1 MMEIHLIFTSS
12 NQLKMSIANNL
23 NQHLGLKICFS
34 LVYSIESVDGGTIT
48 KKVGRYYEI
57 LFEKSE
63 IFITLQKTKIG
74 SYNLSCGPEGLF
86 LIDDAN
92 KKLECFIHPLI
103 FENPV
108 PRVQYTEYQ
117 EKILQPVIPLPFS
130 SQLKQQFIKITNL
143 KFKIQSQEQD
153 FFKNIKNITEV
164 SNINF
169 NTENGYEIVF
179 LNQENKPLFLIKN
192 INGDLLDRDTCL
204 KAFRSRPDIVI
215 HLATYPR
222 AKIVDQ
228 DPINGIPKVI
238 GTTTNLLWHAS
249 KFETKKFVYI
259 SSSMVYGDFV
269 DGTKE
274 DANTKPKNIY
284 GEAKLTG
291 ERMVKLFAKRDGLN
305 YNIIRPSGVY
315 GPGDMPDRV
324 VSKFFEKAM
333 SNKTITLHNGENKVD
348 FTYRQ
353 DAARGI
359 ILAALSSVANVSFN
373 ITAGNATSLRT
384 LAEKI
389 IEITGSDSDIEDIGN
404 HKLYPMRGT
413 LDISRAKDLLDYAP
427 EFTLEQG
434 LKSYYDWLQNKI

>member
-1 MMEIHLIFTSS
+1 MKILVTGGKGFIGSKIVEMLS
-12 NQLKMSIANNL
+12 NDGHK
-23 NQHLGLKICFS
+23 
-34 LVYSIESVDGGTIT
+34 VTVVDNHDTYGIMT
-48 KKVGRYYEI
+48 KQELYKLYKWRTRNW
-57 LFEKSE
+57 KSE
-63 IFITLQKTKIG
+63 NV
-74 SYNLSCGPEGLF
+74 SM
-86 LIDDAN
+86 
-92 KKLECFIHPLI
+92 
-103 FENPV
+103 
-108 PRVQYTEYQ
+108 
-117 EKILQPVIPLPFS
+117 IP
-130 SQLKQQFIKITNL
+130 
-143 KFKIQSQEQD
+143 
-153 FFKNIKNITEV
+153 
-164 SNINF
+164 
-169 NTENGYEIVF
+169 
-179 LNQENKPLFLIKN
+179 
-192 INGDLLDRDTCL
+192 GDILDRLVCL
-204 KAFRSRPDIVI
+204 KAFSHNPEIVI

-222 AKIVDQ
+222 AKIVDE
-228 DPINGIPKVI
+228 DPILGIPKVI
-238 GTTTNLLWHAS
+238 NTTTNLLWHSS
-249 KFETKKFVYI
+249 KWNIKKFVYI

-389 IEITGSDSDIEDIGN
+389 IDITGSDSDIEDIGN

-413 LDISRAKDLLDYAP
+413 LDIGRAKDLLEYEP
-427 EFTLEQG
+427 QFTLDQG
-434 LKSYYDWLQNKI
+434 LKSYYDWLQN

>member
-1 MMEIHLIFTSS
+1 MKILVTGG
-12 NQLKMSIANNL
+12 K
-23 NQHLGLKICFS
+23 GL
-34 LVYSIESVDGGTIT
+34 
-48 KKVGRYYEI
+48 
-57 LFEKSE
+57 
-63 IFITLQKTKIG
+63 IG
-74 SYNLSCGPEGLF
+74 SKIVEKLSNDGHKITVIDNHDTYGIMTKQELDKLYKWRTRNWKPE
-86 LIDDAN
+86 N
-92 KKLECFIHPLI
+92 
-103 FENPV
+103 V
-108 PRVQYTEYQ
+108 S
-117 EKILQPVIPLPFS
+117 VIP
-130 SQLKQQFIKITNL
+130 
-143 KFKIQSQEQD
+143 
-153 FFKNIKNITEV
+153 
-164 SNINF
+164 
-169 NTENGYEIVF
+169 
-179 LNQENKPLFLIKN
+179 
-192 INGDLLDRDTCL
+192 GDILDRLVCL
-204 KAFRSRPDIVI
+204 KAFSHNPDIVI

-222 AKIVDQ
+222 AKIVDE
-228 DPINGIPKVI
+228 DPIVGIPKVI
-238 GTTTNLLWHAS
+238 NTTTNLLWHSS
-249 KFETKKFVYI
+249 KWNIKKFVYI

>member
-1 MMEIHLIFTSS
+1 M
-12 NQLKMSIANNL
+12 
-23 NQHLGLKICFS
+23 KI
-34 LVYSIESVDGGTIT
+34 LVTGG
-48 KKVGRYYEI
+48 KG
-57 LFEKSE
+57 F
-63 IFITLQKTKIG
+63 IG
-74 SYNLSCGPEGLF
+74 SKIVEMLSNDGHKITVIDNHDTYGIMTKQELDKLYKWRTRNWKPE
-86 LIDDAN
+86 N
-92 KKLECFIHPLI
+92 
-103 FENPV
+103 V
-108 PRVQYTEYQ
+108 S
-117 EKILQPVIPLPFS
+117 VIP
-130 SQLKQQFIKITNL
+130 
-143 KFKIQSQEQD
+143 
-153 FFKNIKNITEV
+153 
-164 SNINF
+164 
-169 NTENGYEIVF
+169 
-179 LNQENKPLFLIKN
+179 
-192 INGDLLDRDTCL
+192 GDILDRLVCL
-204 KAFRSRPDIVI
+204 KAFSHNPDIVI

-222 AKIVDQ
+222 AKIVDE
-228 DPINGIPKVI
+228 DPIVGIPKVI
-238 GTTTNLLWHAS
+238 NTTTNLLWHSS
-249 KFETKKFVYI
+249 KWNVKKFVYI

>member
-1 MMEIHLIFTSS
+1 M
-12 NQLKMSIANNL
+12 
-23 NQHLGLKICFS
+23 KI
-34 LVYSIESVDGGTIT
+34 LVTGG
-48 KKVGRYYEI
+48 KG
-57 LFEKSE
+57 F
-63 IFITLQKTKIG
+63 IG
-74 SYNLSCGPEGLF
+74 SKIVEMLSNDGHKITVVDNHDTYGIMTKQELDKLYKWRTRNWEPE
-86 LIDDAN
+86 N
-92 KKLECFIHPLI
+92 
-103 FENPV
+103 V
-108 PRVQYTEYQ
+108 S
-117 EKILQPVIPLPFS
+117 VIP
-130 SQLKQQFIKITNL
+130 
-143 KFKIQSQEQD
+143 
-153 FFKNIKNITEV
+153 
-164 SNINF
+164 
-169 NTENGYEIVF
+169 
-179 LNQENKPLFLIKN
+179 
-192 INGDLLDRDTCL
+192 GDILDRLVCL
-204 KAFRSRPDIVI
+204 KAFSHNPDIVI

-222 AKIVDQ
+222 AKIVDE
-228 DPINGIPKVI
+228 DPIVGIPKVI
-238 GTTTNLLWHAS
+238 NTTTNLLWHSS
-249 KFETKKFVYI
+249 KWNVKKFVYV
-259 SSSMVYGDFV
+259 SSSMVYGDFA

-274 DANTKPKNIY
+274 DASTKPKNIY

-413 LDISRAKDLLDYAP
+413 LDIGRAKDLLDYAP

>member
-1 MMEIHLIFTSS
+1 
-12 NQLKMSIANNL
+12 
-23 NQHLGLKICFS
+23 
-34 LVYSIESVDGGTIT
+34 
-48 KKVGRYYEI
+48 
-57 LFEKSE
+57 
-63 IFITLQKTKIG
+63 
-74 SYNLSCGPEGLF
+74 
-86 LIDDAN
+86 
-92 KKLECFIHPLI
+92 
-103 FENPV
+103 
-108 PRVQYTEYQ
+108 
-117 EKILQPVIPLPFS
+117 
-130 SQLKQQFIKITNL
+130 
-143 KFKIQSQEQD
+143 
-153 FFKNIKNITEV
+153 
-164 SNINF
+164 
-169 NTENGYEIVF
+169 
-179 LNQENKPLFLIKN
+179 
-192 INGDLLDRDTCL
+192 
-204 KAFRSRPDIVI
+204 
-215 HLATYPR
+215 
-222 AKIVDQ
+222 
-228 DPINGIPKVI
+228 
-238 GTTTNLLWHAS
+238 
-249 KFETKKFVYI
+249 
-259 SSSMVYGDFV
+259 MVYGDFV

-359 ILAALSSVANVSFN
+359 VLSALSSVANVSFN

-389 IEITGSDSDIEDIGN
+389 IEITGSKSDVEDIGN

-413 LDISRAKDLLDYAP
+413 LDIGRAKDLLEYEP
-427 EFTLEQG
+427 QFTLEQG

>member
-1 MMEIHLIFTSS
+1 M
-12 NQLKMSIANNL
+12 
-23 NQHLGLKICFS
+23 KI
-34 LVYSIESVDGGTIT
+34 LVTGG
-48 KKVGRYYEI
+48 KG
-57 LFEKSE
+57 F
-63 IFITLQKTKIG
+63 IG
-74 SYNLSCGPEGLF
+74 SKIVEMLSNDGHKVTVVDNHDTYGIMTKQELYK
-86 LIDDAN
+86 LYEWRTRN
-92 KKLECFIHPLI
+92 WKLE
-103 FENPV
+103 NV
-108 PRVQYTEYQ
+108 SM
-117 EKILQPVIPLPFS
+117 IP
-130 SQLKQQFIKITNL
+130 
-143 KFKIQSQEQD
+143 
-153 FFKNIKNITEV
+153 
-164 SNINF
+164 
-169 NTENGYEIVF
+169 
-179 LNQENKPLFLIKN
+179 
-192 INGDLLDRDTCL
+192 GDILDRLVCL
-204 KAFRSRPDIVI
+204 KAFSHNPEIVI

-222 AKIVDQ
+222 AKIVDE
-228 DPINGIPKVI
+228 DPILGIPKVI
-238 GTTTNLLWHAS
+238 NTTTNLLWHSS
-249 KFETKKFVYI
+249 KWNIKKFVYI

-291 ERMVKLFAKRDGLN
+291 ERMVKLFAKRDELN

-373 ITAGNATSLRT
+373 ITAGNAISLRT

-389 IEITGSDSDIEDIGN
+389 IDITGSDSDIEDIGN

-413 LDISRAKDLLDYAP
+413 LDISRAKDLLGYEP